1 MDWANE
7 KYVRLFTRDTPEWL
21 VLPWQAKA
29 LWPLMVRKFDRSGVL
44 ATKLGARGVAVLVG
58 LPLEVVEPGLTA
70 LLEDGC
76 LEFHELGYLAPN
88 YLEAQETPQ
97 SDANRQRESR
107 ERRRQRKSLS
117 TSPSDVL
124 TATKCH
130 AVSRGVTSGHAVSQP
145 VTPDQTRPDQKE
157 IADPPKPEL
166 ALPLYPE
173 ANGMGPRGEQAVK
186 PDPAE
191 ALADVAV
198 GEINRLSGRTF
209 GLRSKE
215 TLGLCRGLLKN
226 KHGAEEVLLVI
237 RSKVGW
243 VSDSNMTQHFEPKT
257 LLGPRN
263 FERYLDAARAGPPKV
278 IANTGARV
286 QRFASTRTDDE
297 PDLPSLPIPG
307 VQ

>member
-1 MDWANE
+1 VSRINVDFTA
-7 KYVRLFTRDTPEWL
+7 VSDADGRFARLAQLLGLADADHARGKCEHLWMACTTRGETDLPQWL
-21 VLPWQAKA
+21 VEKHLGERGPDA
-29 LWPLMVRKFDRSGVL
+29 LVECEL
-44 ATKLGARGVAVLVG
+44 ARWARGRGDSKSRRLSIAGAKKRCLWREQLV
-58 LPLEVVEPGLTA
+58 
-70 LLEDGC
+70 D
-76 LEFHELGYLAPN
+76 
-88 YLEAQETPQ
+88 Q
-97 SDANRQRESR
+97 SSKGGESR
-107 ERRRQRKSLS
+107 ARNASRTAGKFNQGSAGAS
-117 TSPSDVL
+117 TSPP
-124 TATKCH
+124 TPTP
-130 AVSRGVTSGHAVSQP
+130 TP
-145 VTPDQTRPDQKE
+145 TPDQRSE
-157 IADPPKPEL
+157 IQRE
-166 ALPLYPE
+166 LYPE
-173 ANGMGPRGEQAVK
+173 AHGMGPGGERLDP

-191 ALADVAV
+191 ELADVAV

-215 TLGLCRGLLKN
+215 TLGLCRGLLRN
-226 KHGAEEVLLVI
+226 KRSAEDVLLVI

-243 VSDSNMTQHFEPKT
+243 VSDSNMAQHFEPKT